1 MLTFRTEEL
10 MATKIRALYQRRKGR
25 DLFDLWL
32 AVAQV
37 GVDPA
42 SIAAAFAPYRPDGHT
57 ADRAV
62 EVLRGHLSLP
72 VFRSDVEAL
81 AAVLPFD
88 YDVDAAG
95 ELIIEHV
102 LRHLDGESGR

>member
-1 MLTFRTEEL
+1 
-10 MATKIRALYQRRKGR
+10 MAAKIRALYQRRKGR

-72 VFRSDVEAL
+72 VFRSDVETL
-81 AAVLPFD
+81 AAALPFD